1 MGVPLD
7 GILATAHRLFAQD
20 QPEYAVVIESIGALV
35 ASASERTPA
44 ELRQA
49 VEAACLA
56 WPWP

>member
-1 MGVPLD
+1 MGIPLD
-7 GILATAHRLFAQD
+7 VILATAHRLFAQD
-20 QPEYAVVIESIGALV
+20 QPEYDAVIDSIGALV

-56 WPWP
+56 WH